1 MERWNG
7 RVVLVTG
14 ASSGIGAG
22 LCRALVQH
30 GMTVVGCA
38 RRVDRVRAIAE
49 EDQVKNASGKLVAMK
64 YQGETI
70 KKFKMGT
77 YHCGSAAASKVAPSG
92 RGNLH
97 IDTWNAKDPL
107 SQRHLKTK
115 KILFA
120 GDLQPPTS
128 PRVPF
133 TSFDDVQPPKKKEN
147 HSVCP
152 SPPTKRP
159 AFLRHRPLRHFPLE
173 RSPKFRTR
181 YFVTSQQ
188 NCVIHSYFHCRVTQ
202 HFLTGPCFAEKRRST
217 GAGERE
223 KELISSP
230 LLFHLLA

>member
-1 MERWNG
+1 MQRIHH
-7 RVVLVTG
+7 RSVLP
-14 ASSGIGAG
+14 
-22 LCRALVQH
+22 
-30 GMTVVGCA
+30 
-38 RRVDRVRAIAE
+38 D
-49 EDQVKNASGKLVAMK
+49 D
-64 YQGETI
+64 
-70 KKFKMGT
+70 
-77 YHCGSAAASKVAPSG
+77 
-92 RGNLH
+92 
-97 IDTWNAKDPL
+97 
-107 SQRHLKTK
+107 K

-120 GDLQPPTS
+120 GDLQLPTS

-133 TSFDDVQPPKKKEN
+133 TSFHDVQPPEKKK

-159 AFLRHRPLRHFPLE
+159 AFLRHRQLRHFPLE